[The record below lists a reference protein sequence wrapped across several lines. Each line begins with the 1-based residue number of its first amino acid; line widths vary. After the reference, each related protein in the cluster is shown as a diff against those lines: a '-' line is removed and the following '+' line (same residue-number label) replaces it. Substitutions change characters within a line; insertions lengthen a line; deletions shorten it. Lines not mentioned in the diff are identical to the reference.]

1 MDAYIVIGVMIL
13 MIVAFVMNKWPF
25 GLITMSCC
33 IILGVTGVLDASG
46 TFAGFCNPFVVMLAG
61 SFVVTNALAK
71 TSFISNVQK
80 RIIQLQNGKS
90 GFRLMAIFVI
100 AIIVLS
106 TFMPGPAMLAIIIVM
121 ARNLSD
127 AGEVN
132 AARIIF
138 PAAALTTLWN
148 GRIPFGIGAGNFAIL
163 NGFLEP
169 YGDQYV
175 VGMFDPMKAG
185 LIPGILLALYTIFCY
200 KLLPHKSVDRSVEN
214 EAAAAGVAEVKMSK
228 RDEIITYMTFCMMLA
243 FMVLNQFTGDLLYI
257 GPALCAVFLV
267 FMKIITVEDVK
278 QGITVDLIFMLAGIF
293 TLTTALSETGAGQL
307 IGESILSLFGG
318 ASTQFGLIAL
328 FGGITIVITN
338 FMSNNAT
345 MYSVIPVAITTALAA
360 GLNPIPV
367 ILTVDVTAKCACLLP
382 CSSGEA
388 AMCHGASGYTLKETW
403 KFTLPACAI
412 FYVGTLVGTYLFF

>member
-228 RDEIITYMTFCMMLA
+228 RDEIITYITFCMMLA

-257 GPALCAVFLV
+257 WTGFVCSIPC
-267 FMKIITVEDVK
+267 IYEDYYSGRCKTRYHGRFDLYACGYLYINDCIV
-278 QGITVDLIFMLAGIF
+278 GDGSRATDRRVDLVSVWRSIHSIR
-293 TLTTALSETGAGQL
+293 TDRSVWRYYDCDHQL
-307 IGESILSLFGG
+307 YE
-318 ASTQFGLIAL
+318 
-328 FGGITIVITN
+328 
-338 FMSNNAT
+338 
-345 MYSVIPVAITTALAA
+345 
-360 GLNPIPV
+360 
-367 ILTVDVTAKCACLLP
+367 
-382 CSSGEA
+382 
-388 AMCHGASGYTLKETW
+388 
-403 KFTLPACAI
+403 
-412 FYVGTLVGTYLFF
+412 